1 MTHRRSFVLVLV
13 LALVAA
19 AATAVPARALES
31 SRVLERELGSSGR
44 AEAHLRYATAGM
56 GGGART
62 VNALLALE
70 LPERARLDVTSTGEK
85 IVTRPDGG
93 EWLQPSLR
101 QMLKFRP
108 QQAAAALRWWKVLL
122 GDDSRARER
131 RTGEHTYVVTLL
143 GPGGAPEDSAEV
155 TLNSRGLPLRL
166 AAPAGSP
173 DAQVYRL
180 EGWRFM
186 RPRGPAGFKLAAPAG
201 YEVVS
206 LP

>member
-1 MTHRRSFVLVLV
+1 MKRSAIFVMTA
-13 LALVAA
+13 LAVC
-19 AATAVPARALES
+19 AVCAPAARALET
-31 SRVLERELGSSGR
+31 SRVLERELGASGR
-44 AEAHLRYATAGM
+44 AEAHLRYVTAGP
-56 GGGART
+56 GRSART

-85 IVTRPDGG
+85 IVSRPDGG
-93 EWLQPSLR
+93 EWLQPSLK

-108 QQAAAALRWWKVLL
+108 QQAAAALRWWKALL
-122 GDDSRARER
+122 GEDGHARER
-131 RTGEHTYVVTLL
+131 RTGDHTYVVTLL

-166 AAPAGSP
+166 ASPAGSP
-173 DAQVYRL
+173 DAQVYRF

-186 RPRGPAGFKLAAPAG
+186 RPRGAAAFKLTAPAG
-201 YEVVS
+201 YEVVP

>member
-1 MTHRRSFVLVLV
+1 MKRPVTIVLTMCF
-13 LALVAA
+13 ACAA
-19 AATAVPARALES
+19 FAPAARALET

-44 AEAHLRYATAGM
+44 AEAHLRYVTAGT
-56 GGGART
+56 GGSART

-85 IVTRPDGG
+85 IVSRPDGG
-93 EWLQPSLR
+93 EWLQPGLK

-122 GDDSRARER
+122 GEDGRARER
-131 RTGEHTYVVTLL
+131 RTGEHTFVVTLL

-155 TLNSRGLPLRL
+155 TLNSRGLPVRL
-166 AAPAGSP
+166 SAPAGSR

-186 RPRGPAGFKLAAPAG
+186 RPRGAAAFKLTAPAG
-201 YEVVS
+201 YEVVA

>member
-1 MTHRRSFVLVLV
+1 MRPVIFVLTMLAAFAAFAPAA
-13 LALVAA
+13 LALE
-19 AATAVPARALES
+19 T
-31 SRVLERELGSSGR
+31 SRVLERELGTNGR
-44 AEAHLRYATAGM
+44 AEAHLRYVTAGP
-56 GGGART
+56 GGSART

-85 IVTRPDGG
+85 IVSRPDGG
-93 EWLQPSLR
+93 EWLQPGLK

-122 GDDSRARER
+122 GEDGHARER
-131 RTGEHTYVVTLL
+131 RTGEHTFVVTLL

-166 AAPAGSP
+166 SAPAGSR

-186 RPRGPAGFKLAAPAG
+186 HARGAAAFKLTAPAG
-201 YEVVS
+201 YEVVP

>member
-1 MTHRRSFVLVLV
+1 MMRTAIRMLCL
-13 LALVAA
+13 LAALACAA
-19 AATAVPARALES
+19 PASALET
-31 SRVLERELGSSGR
+31 SRVLQRELESAGR
-44 AEAHLRYATAGM
+44 AEAHLRYSTAGL

-62 VNALLALE
+62 VHALLALE

-85 IVTRPDGG
+85 IVSRPDGG
-93 EWLQPSLR
+93 EWLQPSLK

-108 QQAAAALRWWKVLL
+108 QQAAAALRWWRVLL
-122 GDDSRARER
+122 GGDAHARER
-131 RTGEHTYVVTLL
+131 RTGEHTFVVTLL

-186 RPRGPAGFKLAAPAG
+186 RPRGAVGFKLAAPAG
-201 YEVVS
+201 YEVVA